1 MSYICD
7 ICAGNIPLIFCEEIM
22 YQLQKYLEHKQPLSQ
37 VKNELLI
44 WERFQ
49 RGYTL
54 AVLVRWGSMDENI
67 TETFN
72 RN

>member
-7 ICAGNIPLIFCEEIM
+7 ICVENIPLIFCEEIM
-22 YQLQKYLEHKQPLSQ
+22 YQLQNYLEQKQPLSQ
-37 VKNELLI
+37 VKNELLV

-54 AVLVRWGSMDENI
+54 AVLVMWGSMDENI

-72 RN
+72 HN

>member
-7 ICAGNIPLIFCEEIM
+7 ICAGNIPPIFCEEIM

-44 WERFQ
+44 
-49 RGYTL
+49 
-54 AVLVRWGSMDENI
+54 
-67 TETFN
+67 
-72 RN
+72 